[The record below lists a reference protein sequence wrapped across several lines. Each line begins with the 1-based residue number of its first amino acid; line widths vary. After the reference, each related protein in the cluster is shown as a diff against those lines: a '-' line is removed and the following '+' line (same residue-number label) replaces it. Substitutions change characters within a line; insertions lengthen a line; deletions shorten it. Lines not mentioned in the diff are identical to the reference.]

1 MLFRNAGEKLQL
13 CHVHVTSTCEARGH
27 VSVLVGDVGQGKVP
41 FFCMNLLFDKF
52 VATSA
57 MLVCNPAF
65 VHVPRFGLAFYWT
78 LWLGRRS
85 MKSFVHVF
93 FQCPTLDRFR
103 NLGAIPEY
111 KRHEQITMSERG
123 LHAAPATSI

>member
-93 FQCPTLDRFR
+93 FPMSDLGQVSQFR
-103 NLGAIPEY
+103 GNPRIQKARTNNNE
-111 KRHEQITMSERG
+111 
-123 LHAAPATSI
+123 